1 MTNDA
6 DGTIPTNCNDPVLW
20 KRIREELTI
29 GSNVMGTVICRRPFG
44 VFLDIGYGTGAF
56 ALLLVPDF
64 KDARIRRITFDD
76 FPLVGDSVT
85 AWVINI
91 DFENRKIALTQISRL
106 LSCPTK
112 TRMARQTEI
121 R

>member
-1 MTNDA
+1 
-6 DGTIPTNCNDPVLW
+6 
-20 KRIREELTI
+20 
-29 GSNVMGTVICRRPFG
+29 MGTVICRRPFG

-91 DFENRKIALTQISRL
+91 DFENRKIALTQNQ
-106 LSCPTK
+106 P
-112 TRMARQTEI
+112 QTIHRNQGEDTTPH
-121 R
+121 